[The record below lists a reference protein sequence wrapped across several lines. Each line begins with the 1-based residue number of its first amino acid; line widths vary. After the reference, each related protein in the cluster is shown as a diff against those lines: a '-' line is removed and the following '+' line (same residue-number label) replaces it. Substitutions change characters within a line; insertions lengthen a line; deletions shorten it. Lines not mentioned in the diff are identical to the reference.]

1 MPKLLVDV
9 ALYGLHNKICDFYR
23 CMFPYHLF
31 CKRKLKF
38 HFNMQQERD
47 LMMIIKS
54 QRAKL

>member
-1 MPKLLVDV
+1 MVCITRYVTSIV
-9 ALYGLHNKICDFYR
+9 AC
-23 CMFPYHLF
+23 FPYHLF